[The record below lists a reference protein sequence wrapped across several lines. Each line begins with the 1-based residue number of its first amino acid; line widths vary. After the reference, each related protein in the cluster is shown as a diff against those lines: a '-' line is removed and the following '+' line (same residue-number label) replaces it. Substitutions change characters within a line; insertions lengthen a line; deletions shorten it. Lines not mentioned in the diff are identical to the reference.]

1 MRMVAILAPLF
12 MVAGC
17 SPGPDATDQT
27 PAADPAPSRSAAAS
41 GSIASPDAPV
51 TTLPPSGAVPRYVGR
66 WAARADLCEGGA
78 WTFTEDGAGLE
89 DGPSCQFESVTEI
102 PGGYR
107 IATTCEQGGKASRG
121 TATLRFAESARGMLV
136 ENLATLPDTGLV
148 YCGPAANPI
157 EGETR

>member
-12 MVAGC
+12 LFASC

-27 PAADPAPSRSAAAS
+27 PAADPGPSTSAASAS
-41 GSIASPDAPV
+41 TASPDAPV
-51 TTLPPSGAVPRYVGR
+51 TTLPPRGAAPRYVGR

-78 WTFTEDGAGLE
+78 WTFSEDGAGLE
-89 DGPSCQFESVTEI
+89 DGPICQFESVTQI

-121 TATLRFAESARGMLV
+121 TATLRFAESARAMLV
-136 ENLATLPDTGLV
+136 EDLATLPDTGLV